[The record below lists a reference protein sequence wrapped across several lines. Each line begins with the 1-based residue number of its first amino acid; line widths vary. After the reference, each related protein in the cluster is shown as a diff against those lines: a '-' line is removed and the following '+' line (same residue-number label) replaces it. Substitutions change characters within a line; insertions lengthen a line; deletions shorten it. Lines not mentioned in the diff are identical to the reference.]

1 MVQGNISKIMVSRI
15 PMVMRLSINGEKV
28 DRKCEYIHSSILDLK
43 IRLDDFAIF
52 RPKFPSNYIPNLL

>member
-1 MVQGNISKIMVSRI
+1 
-15 PMVMRLSINGEKV
+15 MVMRLSINGEKV